1 MGAKEVYEKLK
12 REKNQDG
19 SKAKKVYAQMMQSK
33 IIDDYNSIIQ
43 YNTDLYNKSK
53 SRYYDDEGNYIDK
66 YRSDS
71 EDWKNTTLSLSG
83 AAREKSKNIRSL
95 LDKYGSYYDSDFVS
109 KITSSL
115 DEHEKYSANVV
126 KGAISQHD
134 YFSNLKTEYDYNS
147 DIMNN
152 TSDLEDGMSAERIE
166 KRATAYK
173 ANTSRIS
180 ELNDL
185 IKNFKF
191 ENEGS
196 WEWGMSPD
204 SNVPTPKY
212 TVKAKNQAEYD
223 ALVAE
228 KERLEN
234 ANRKY
239 KSHYK
244 ENDDAF
250 LKYQGAEDFAEDS
263 QKRDFNNPTI
273 DDVNRY
279 MAEND
284 TVSWSQDKDGNHVDR
299 FGTVLDVVDGS
310 IIHPNADKYTVND
323 PLGVYLSDVNQ
334 IPLDIPS
341 TINDGD
347 FAREYNKA
355 IIEGMSKGWDKLKEE
370 EIGLYYYLLNNT
382 SKETALAYLDG
393 MENILYERMNED
405 SIEYLENEA
414 TPLELVFHNVAS
426 VPASILGG
434 GIAFIDDAL
443 NLVSGNDIDPS
454 AHFLQDYAQNTRT
467 AISNDLNEW
476 TNNAD
481 FLKMS
486 LGDAYQ
492 SAMSGVD
499 SFAGALTLG
508 SGYTV
513 LMAMGAASSKAKELY
528 EKGAS
533 NEQIAMGGSLSG
545 AAEYVFE
552 KMSIDYFLNN
562 FINAPTK
569 NVGNWILKSLTQG
582 GIELSEE
589 ILKEMHSVEPG

>member
-1 MGAKEVYEKLK
+1 
-12 REKNQDG
+12 
-19 SKAKKVYAQMMQSK
+19 
-33 IIDDYNSIIQ
+33 
-43 YNTDLYNKSK
+43 
-53 SRYYDDEGNYIDK
+53 
-66 YRSDS
+66 
-71 EDWKNTTLSLSG
+71 
-83 AAREKSKNIRSL
+83 
-95 LDKYGSYYDSDFVS
+95 
-109 KITSSL
+109 
-115 DEHEKYSANVV
+115 
-126 KGAISQHD
+126 
-134 YFSNLKTEYDYNS
+134 
-147 DIMNN
+147 
-152 TSDLEDGMSAERIE
+152 
-166 KRATAYK
+166 
-173 ANTSRIS
+173 
-180 ELNDL
+180 
-185 IKNFKF
+185 
-191 ENEGS
+191 
-196 WEWGMSPD
+196 
-204 SNVPTPKY
+204 
-212 TVKAKNQAEYD
+212 
-223 ALVAE
+223 
-228 KERLEN
+228 
-234 ANRKY
+234 
-239 KSHYK
+239 
-244 ENDDAF
+244 
-250 LKYQGAEDFAEDS
+250 
-263 QKRDFNNPTI
+263 
-273 DDVNRY
+273 
-279 MAEND
+279 
-284 TVSWSQDKDGNHVDR
+284 
-299 FGTVLDVVDGS
+299 
-310 IIHPNADKYTVND
+310 
-323 PLGVYLSDVNQ
+323 
-334 IPLDIPS
+334 
-341 TINDGD
+341 
-347 FAREYNKA
+347 
-355 IIEGMSKGWDKLKEE
+355 
-370 EIGLYYYLLNNT
+370 
-382 SKETALAYLDG
+382 
-393 MENILYERMNED
+393 MNED

-533 NEQIAMGGSLSG
+533 NEQIAMGGILSG

-589 ILKEMHSVEPG
+589 IGTEIANIYSDALVMGSQSDWATALTKYKDLLLKGLIY